1 MTDRE
6 VVVTGL
12 GVVVSAGVGL
22 DPLWSSVVEPVDGPT
37 HALLGAVA
45 PPDDVSDHD
54 AARMD
59 VFSLYALRA
68 ADEALATAGHPEL
81 DPRRTGVVLGNVY
94 GALPTVVDTVLRH
107 HDLGDAA
114 VKGPY
119 GVATIENAPTSLLA
133 VRHGLRGPTKA
144 VVGACAG
151 GAYAVADAVDL
162 IRRGTCD
169 AVITGG
175 TQAPLTA
182 HMEASSRALR
192 VLSPSGRVRPFDRR
206 RDGFVFA
213 DGAAVLLLEAADT
226 AAARGAPVWGR
237 VLGAANTNDGA
248 GMASQTGQGA
258 VECILGAIA
267 DAGLTPADIA
277 HVNAHG
283 TGTTMNDRIESR
295 ALVEVFGA
303 AGPPVTSTKGVT
315 GHTFATAGALEA
327 VVALLSMRH
336 GLIPPVALDF
346 EADPE
351 VSLDV
356 VHGAPRPWAPG
367 PVLSNS
373 FGLGG
378 TNGCLVLAP

>member
-1 MTDRE
+1 
-6 VVVTGL
+6 
-12 GVVVSAGVGL
+12 
-22 DPLWSSVVEPVDGPT
+22 
-37 HALLGAVA
+37 
-45 PPDDVSDHD
+45 
-54 AARMD
+54 
-59 VFSLYALRA
+59 
-68 ADEALATAGHPEL
+68 
-81 DPRRTGVVLGNVY
+81 
-94 GALPTVVDTVLRH
+94 
-107 HDLGDAA
+107 
-114 VKGPY
+114 
-119 GVATIENAPTSLLA
+119 
-133 VRHGLRGPTKA
+133 

-182 HMEASSRALR
+182 HMEASYRALR

-356 VHGAPRPWAPG
+356 VHGAARPWAPG